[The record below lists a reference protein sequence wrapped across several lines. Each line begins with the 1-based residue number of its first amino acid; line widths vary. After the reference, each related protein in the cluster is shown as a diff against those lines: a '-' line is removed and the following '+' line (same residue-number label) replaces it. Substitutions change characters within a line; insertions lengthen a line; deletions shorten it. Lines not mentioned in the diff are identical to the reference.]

1 MACPVGPLTYLVLML
16 SVGSNQAQQDFPLSA
31 NVSVAEAEAAANA
44 ARHWMQMQN
53 AERSGGPGC
62 SRDKCVEACD
72 NSWEQNGDHCYFWG
86 TNKKNWTDAEDF
98 CQEEGGHLASVTT
111 NETKDF
117 VLEGMNR
124 RGLKTTWIGGND
136 IEEEGVWK
144 WTDCTQWGFT
154 FWSPTEPNSGHG
166 ERDQDCL
173 RHGNTGSSRMWDD
186 GTCSYEDGFLCSRKI
201 CTASSIASFGPH
213 RLLVLSNVFAVLS
226 FLNF

>member
-1 MACPVGPLTYLVLML
+1 
-16 SVGSNQAQQDFPLSA
+16 
-31 NVSVAEAEAAANA
+31 
-44 ARHWMQMQN
+44 MQN

-98 CQEEGGHLASVTT
+98 CQNEGGHLASVTS
-111 NETKDF
+111 NGTKDF

-124 RGLKTTWIGGND
+124 KGLKTTWIGGND

-173 RHGNTGSSRMWDD
+173 RHVTNYQFQFQHCMHVLLASPHPD
-186 GTCSYEDGFLCSRKI
+186 SYK
-201 CTASSIASFGPH
+201 
-213 RLLVLSNVFAVLS
+213 
-226 FLNF
+226 

>member
-1 MACPVGPLTYLVLML
+1 
-16 SVGSNQAQQDFPLSA
+16 
-31 NVSVAEAEAAANA
+31 
-44 ARHWMQMQN
+44 MQN

-62 SRDKCVEACD
+62 SRDKCVEACND
-72 NSWEQNGDHCYFWG
+72 SWEQNGDHCYFWG

-98 CQEEGGHLASVTT
+98 CQ
-111 NETKDF
+111 K
-117 VLEGMNR
+117 
-124 RGLKTTWIGGND
+124 
-136 IEEEGVWK
+136 EGVWK

-173 RHGNTGSSRMWDD
+173 RHGNSGSSRMWDD